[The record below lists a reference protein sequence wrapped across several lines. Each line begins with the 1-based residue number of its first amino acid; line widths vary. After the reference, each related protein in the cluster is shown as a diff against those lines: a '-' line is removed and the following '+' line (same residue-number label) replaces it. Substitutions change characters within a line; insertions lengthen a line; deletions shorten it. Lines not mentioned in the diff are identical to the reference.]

1 MLKARG
7 LGFSEIAAS
16 LCARPYTT
24 TKNYRVM
31 ASAATEKFL
40 KPLLSKI
47 WAQLDYLNKETETA
61 FKRLR
66 MVINTATHKRAS
78 MKDKRGEEFGHLSE
92 IEGIVADEPQKIR
105 GDRVERLF
113 YEEAGSDKHFQKK
126 YLQGEALITVMG
138 GRRIGTRIAWGTGG
152 DSGPALSGIRHM
164 TNNPEA
170 YNVLP
175 FRHNYTPDGK
185 YILSAMFIPAYR
197 VVTDDT
203 VKLVDKRG

>member
-1 MLKARG
+1 
-7 LGFSEIAAS
+7 
-16 LCARPYTT
+16 
-24 TKNYRVM
+24 
-31 ASAATEKFL
+31 
-40 KPLLSKI
+40 
-47 WAQLDYLNKETETA
+47 
-61 FKRLR
+61 
-66 MVINTATHKRAS
+66 

-170 YNVLP
+170 YNVLLRMVSIYYLQCL
-175 FRHNYTPDGK
+175 FLLIEWLLMIQLN
-185 YILSAMFIPAYR
+185 
-197 VVTDDT
+197 
-203 VKLVDKRG
+203 